1 MKSIV
6 YYCEQNRTDM
16 TKTIIGVDPDV
27 DKSGFCIVNS
37 GKIQHLGVFP
47 LWELFNYLDKQFDV
61 LVVIE
66 AGWIDKNGKEAKNKS
81 YHGGGKGSSYDV
93 GRNSEIGRQIAK
105 FCQDNKIPYVLRQPR
120 GYSGLNAAQFKAITK
135 YEGKTNSETRVAAMF
150 ALDEWNL
157 LNLQSKTK

>member
-1 MKSIV
+1 MKQI
-6 YYCEQNRTDM
+6 
-16 TKTIIGVDPDV
+16 IIGIDPDV
-27 DKSGFCIVNS
+27 DKSGVAVVED
-37 GKIQHLGVFP
+37 GKIQSIHNMP
-47 LWELFNYLDKQFDV
+47 LWTLFDFILQYFVDLNQINVQL

-66 AGWIDKNGKEAKNKS
+66 AGWIDKSGKEAKNKS

-105 FCQDNKIPYVLRQPR
+105 FCHEQKTPYVLRQPK
-120 GYSGLNAAQFKAITK
+120 GYSSLNAAYFKSITK

-157 LNLQSKTK
+157 INLQSKSK

>member
-1 MKSIV
+1 MNNSNKI
-6 YYCEQNRTDM
+6 
-16 TKTIIGVDPDV
+16 IIGIDCDV
-27 DKSGFCIVNS
+27 DKSGIAFVRGGSITR
-37 GKIQHLGVFP
+37 
-47 LWELFNYLDKQFDV
+47 LFNLNLWKTFDLIAEAFSLYKNESKEI

-66 AGWIDKNGKEAKNKS
+66 AGWIDKSGKEAKNKS

-105 FCQDNKIPYVLRQPR
+105 FCHENKIPYVLRQPR
-120 GYSGLNAAQFKAITK
+120 GYSSLNAAQFKSITK
-135 YEGKTNSETRVAAMF
+135 YEGKTNSETRVAALF

>member
-1 MKSIV
+1 
-6 YYCEQNRTDM
+6 M
-16 TKTIIGVDPDV
+16 TKTIIIGIDCDVKCSGV
-27 DKSGFCIVNS
+27 CLLIE
-37 GKIQHLGVFP
+37 GKIKALINLP
-47 LWELFNYLDKQFDV
+47 LWELFNYLDKQV
-61 LVVIE
+61 NALVVIE
-66 AGWIDKNGKEAKNKS
+66 AGWIDKNGNEAKNKS

-105 FCQDNKIPYVLRQPR
+105 FCHENNIPYVLRQPR

-157 LNLQSKTK
+157 INLQSKTKTK